1 MNINISEV
9 IAFAAKTLTAG
20 GIAYALLQFY
30 GKKWLES
37 QFSKK
42 LEDHKGKINALFSRI
57 SKIHEKEFE
66 VLPEA
71 WQLLQHA
78 LGLVSALTSPLKTY
92 PDLNHMKAEAFESF
106 VTTSRLSELD
116 KKELSTASDKNKY
129 FQKQVF
135 WYDLH
140 DARQA
145 VSEFHNYTILNKIF
159 MTKDLFTAFKAVDDL
174 LADGLLEQEIGTEAE
189 DRSMTKN
196 YYKNTRTQIE
206 PLVANIEVLVQ
217 ERLHHAEA

>member
-1 MNINISEV
+1 
-9 IAFAAKTLTAG
+9 
-20 GIAYALLQFY
+20 
-30 GKKWLES
+30 
-37 QFSKK
+37 
-42 LEDHKGKINALFSRI
+42 
-57 SKIHEKEFE
+57 
-66 VLPEA
+66 
-71 WQLLQHA
+71 
-78 LGLVSALTSPLKTY
+78 
-92 PDLNHMKAEAFESF
+92 MKSEAFESF
-106 VTTSRLSELD
+106 VATSRFSELD

-129 FQKQVF
+129 LQKQVF

-174 LADGLLEQEIGTEAE
+174 LADGLIEQEIGTEAE
-189 DRSMTKN
+189 DRSMTRN
-196 YYKNTRTQIE
+196 YFKNTRIEIE

>member
-1 MNINISEV
+1 MSINISDV

-42 LEDHKGKINALFSRI
+42 LENHKGKINALFSRI

-71 WQLLQHA
+71 WRFLQQA
-78 LGLVSALTSPLKTY
+78 LGLVSALASPLKTY
-92 PDLNHMKAEAFESF
+92 PDINRMNPAEFDGFLA
-106 VTTSRLSELD
+106 TTRFNDLD
-116 KKELSTASDKNKY
+116 KQALASASDRNQF
-129 FQKQVF
+129 FQKRFF
-135 WYDLH
+135 WYDLQ
-140 DARQA
+140 DAREA
-145 VSEFHNYTILNKIF
+145 VNAFHNYTILNKIF
-159 MTKDLFTAFKAVDDL
+159 MTKELFDAFKAVDYL
-174 LADGLLEQEIGTEAE
+174 LMNTILEQEIGTEAE
-189 DRSMTKN
+189 DRSMTRN
-196 YYKNTRTQIE
+196 YYKTTRMQIE